1 MDWFLYDKTSVIKEL
16 NNITNSKLQSKTN
29 IVNKLIDAL
38 VEAEQNVL
46 TQMWKYLV
54 GTKALA
60 QVTASATAKN
70 IEKNDIVRSHI
81 VTKNPIINLR
91 TNHIHKNSKSNIGKL
106 HIKSRR
112 RHWTLN
118 AIVGDCT
125 LNGIESRRMN
135 KAENKLQSNYTN
147 TSVHLTWT

>member
-16 NNITNSKLQSKTN
+16 NNITNTKLQSKTN

-60 QVTASATAKN
+60 QVTASATAK
-70 IEKNDIVRSHI
+70 ILKKMISYVH
-81 VTKNPIINLR
+81 
-91 TNHIHKNSKSNIGKL
+91 
-106 HIKSRR
+106 
-112 RHWTLN
+112 TL
-118 AIVGDCT
+118 
-125 LNGIESRRMN
+125 
-135 KAENKLQSNYTN
+135 
-147 TSVHLTWT
+147 